1 MADSAVGRLWRRIR
15 QKFDADAAQL
25 HRIFFAEQDG
35 IRMTPNNSY
44 LRIWLSELFLAKE
57 VAWGVEKSPAVQ
69 ASVRLL
75 FGGLTPKTF
84 ATLAQPKPQA
94 QGHSVA
100 EDYQLTELLPYL
112 GQSVELEAGLYEI
125 LGQNNLR
132 TAIDIVT
139 DFASL
144 VVPPVSAALT
154 VVDKVASGIEKVIEA
169 NAADPVLALHGT
181 LAAPGG
187 GLTNELRPGWL
198 VVVRASEDQLPAASL
213 QIRDGRLHRD
223 GQRLTGFDYLVLRIE
238 GRATREDWRT
248 PDLDRAVSEALY
260 ARDIG
265 RADEYERLLA
275 EALSQICFSADLTP
289 TQRKQVAVSVK
300 EELAEAVPGA
310 VAPGEMTLAAIVARR
325 GLPDH
330 REVTHLTLAELLAP
344 A

>member
-1 MADSAVGRLWRRIR
+1 MADSAVARLWRRVR

-25 HRIFFAEQDG
+25 HRIFLPEPDG
-35 IRMTPNNSY
+35 IRMTPNDSY
-44 LRIWLSELFLAKE
+44 LRLWLSELFLAKAVE
-57 VAWGVEKSPAVQ
+57 WGVERSPAVQ

-75 FGGLTPKTF
+75 FDGVTPKTF

-94 QGHSVA
+94 DGHGIA

-125 LGQNNLR
+125 LGANNLR

-154 VVDKVASGIEKVIEA
+154 VVDKVASGIEKVITA
-169 NAADPVLALHGT
+169 NATDPVLALHGT

-198 VVVRASEDQLPAASL
+198 AVVRATEAELPAASL

-223 GQRLTGFDYLVLRIE
+223 GHRLTGFDYMVLRVE

-248 PDLDRAVSEALY
+248 PDLDRAVMEALY

-265 RADEYERLLA
+265 RAEEFERLRA
-275 EALSQICFSADLTP
+275 EALSRIYFSADLTP
-289 TQRKQVAVSVK
+289 GQRKQVAVSVK
-300 EELAEAVPGA
+300 EEMSETAPGA
-310 VAPGEMTLAAIVARR
+310 VALGEMTLAAIVERR
-325 GLPDH
+325 GLPA
-330 REVTHLTLAELLAP
+330 RQEVRDLTLEELLTA
-344 A
+344 